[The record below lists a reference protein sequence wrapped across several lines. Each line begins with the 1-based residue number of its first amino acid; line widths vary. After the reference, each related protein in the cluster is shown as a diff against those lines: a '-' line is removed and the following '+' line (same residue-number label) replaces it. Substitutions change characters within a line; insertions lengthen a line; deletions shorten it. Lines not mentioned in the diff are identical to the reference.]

1 MLKTVGLGLQ
11 DYEQIIE
18 QNNFYIDKTNF
29 ISEWWKSNDSITLIT
44 RPRRF
49 GKTLMLSTV
58 ENFFSVRQGNN
69 EELFKELNVSKDMEM
84 MKECGKWPVLF
95 VSFAA
100 IKMDNYKDA
109 LTQFNQ
115 VFTDLK
121 VSLSFLEK
129 SLTADEREFW
139 TEINYKMDA
148 AVCSKCLNSYSVW
161 LSRYYG
167 KKVIILIDE
176 YDTPMQEAYVNGY
189 WDEISGFMRNMFNST
204 LKTNPNLQKALLT
217 GITRVSRESL
227 FSDLNNLKI
236 VTISSDKY
244 ADCFGF
250 TEKEVFEALD
260 SYGYSSEKKKVK
272 EWYDGFKFG
281 NTEDIYN
288 PWSIISFL
296 QEGKYEPY
304 WANTSSNSLVSKLV
318 REGSVEIKKDF
329 EDLLNDGVI
338 QTKIDE
344 QLVYGEMTGNQNAV
358 WSLLFSAGYLKPVSI
373 DGEGNMAVYSLKL
386 TNHEVKDSFSLL
398 VERWFE
404 NAGENYNYFVKALL
418 EGNIDDMM
426 DTLSEICESMISTFD
441 GSGKVAP
448 ENFYHGLVIG
458 LLVELR
464 DRYEITSNRE
474 SGLGRYDVMLR
485 PKDKKDNAVIIEF
498 KSKRRRDKGKTL
510 DELCDIALKQI
521 EDKKYE
527 TELLDAGFDKDKI
540 IKLAFAFEGKE
551 LFIKK
556 QVYMGEGVNGSC

>member
-11 DYEQIIE
+11 DYEKVITE
-18 QNNFYIDKTNF
+18 NAFYVDKTYF
-29 ISEWWKSNDSITLIT
+29 INEWWQSKDDITLIT

-58 ENFFSVRQGNN
+58 EKFFSERQGNN
-69 EELFKELNVSKDMEM
+69 EELFDGLSISQDTEM

-95 VSFAA
+95 VSFASVKA
-100 IKMDNYKDA
+100 ETYKGA
-109 LTQFNQ
+109 LQQFNWL
-115 VFTDLK
+115 FTEWIAQNTWLTDKMGDKDLEFYKK
-121 VSLSFLEK
+121 VSYDMDEK
-129 SLTADEREFW
+129 TA
-139 TEINYKMDA
+139 
-148 AVCSKCLNSYSVW
+148 CQCLNTFCRW
-161 LSRYYG
+161 LSDFYN

-189 WDEISGFMRNMFNST
+189 WDEISGYMRNMFNST

-250 TEKEVFEALD
+250 TEKEVFEALEA
-260 SYGYSSEKKKVK
+260 YGYSSEKKKVK

-318 REGSVEIKKDF
+318 REGSVEIKKAF

-344 QLVYGEMTGNQNAV
+344 QLVYGEITGNKNAI

-373 DGEGNMAVYSLKL
+373 EGEGNMAVYSLKL

-404 NAGENYNYFVKALL
+404 NAGENYSYFVKALL
-418 EGNIDDMM
+418 EGNIDDMT

-441 GSGKVAP
+441 GSGKAAP

-464 DRYEITSNRE
+464 GRYEIKSNRE

-498 KSKRRRDKGKTL
+498 KSKRRSDNGRTL

-527 TELLDAGFDKDKI
+527 TELLEAGYSKDRI

-551 LFIKK
+551 LLIKK
-556 QVYMGEGVNGSC
+556 SNVE

>member
-1 MLKTVGLGLQ
+1 MLKTVGLGIQ
-11 DYEQIIE
+11 DYEKVIE
-18 QNNFYIDKTNF
+18 QNNFYIDKTKF
-29 ISEWWKSNDSITLIT
+29 ISEWWRSNDDITLIT

-58 ENFFSVRQGNN
+58 EKFFSVRQGNN
-69 EELFKELNVSKDMEM
+69 EELFRGLNISKDTEM
-84 MKECGKWPVLF
+84 MEECGKWPVLF

-100 IKMDNYKDA
+100 IKAENFKDA
-109 LTQFNQ
+109 LIQFVQ
-115 VFTDLK
+115 TFMDLK
-121 VSLSFLEK
+121 INLSFIKDNLSDDELE
-129 SLTADEREFW
+129 LW
-139 TEINYKMDA
+139 NEINYKMDA
-148 AVCSKCLNSYSVW
+148 SVAIKCLNNFSSW
-161 LSRYYG
+161 LNRYYG

-204 LKTNPNLQKALLT
+204 LKTNPYLGKALLT

-236 VTISSDKY
+236 VTVSSDKY

-260 SYGYSSEKKKVK
+260 SYGYSSEKEKVK
-272 EWYDGFKFG
+272 SWYDGFRFG

-318 REGSVEIKKDF
+318 REGDVEIKKSF
-329 EDLLNDGVI
+329 EELLKGGSV
-338 QTKIDE
+338 KSEIDE
-344 QLVYGEMTGNQNAV
+344 QLVFGEMDGNQKAV
-358 WSLLFSAGYLKPVSI
+358 WSLLYASGYLKPTGKADIGGVA
-373 DGEGNMAVYSLKL
+373 EYELKL
-386 TNHEVKDSFSLL
+386 TNYEVMVSFSIL
-398 VERWFE
+398 VKRWFE
-404 NAGENYNYFVKALL
+404 NAGHNYSYFVKALL

-426 DTLSEICESMISTFD
+426 DTMSEICEDMMSTFD
-441 GSGKVAP
+441 GSGKAAP

-464 DRYEITSNRE
+464 DRYEIKSNRE

-498 KSKRRRDKGKTL
+498 KSKRRSEKGKTL
-510 DELCDIALKQI
+510 DELCDMALKQI

-527 TELLDAGFDKDKI
+527 TELLSAGYDKEKI
-540 IKLAFAFEGKE
+540 KKFAFAFEGKE
-551 LFIKK
+551 LLIK
-556 QVYMGEGVNGSC
+556 EG

>member
-1 MLKTVGLGLQ
+1 MLKTVGLGIQ
-11 DYEQIIE
+11 DYEKVIE
-18 QNNFYIDKTNF
+18 QNNFYIDKTKF
-29 ISEWWKSNDSITLIT
+29 ISEWWRSNDDITLIT

-58 ENFFSVRQGNN
+58 EKFFSVRQGNN
-69 EELFKELNVSKDMEM
+69 EELFRGLNISKDTEM
-84 MKECGKWPVLF
+84 MEECGKWPVLF
-95 VSFAA
+95 VSFAGV
-100 IKMDNYKDA
+100 KSENYKGA
-109 LTQFNQ
+109 LKQFNII
-115 VFTDLK
+115 FSKISSTMEYMKDKLSMADLDFYSK
-121 VSLSFLEK
+121 ISI
-129 SLTADEREFW
+129 DMQP
-139 TEINYKMDA
+139 EISSN
-148 AVCSKCLNSYSVW
+148 CLGYFCKW
-161 LSRYYG
+161 QKECYG

-189 WDEISGFMRNMFNST
+189 WDELVGFMRNMFNST
-204 LKTNPNLQKALLT
+204 LKTNPYLGKALLT

-227 FSDLNNLKI
+227 FSDLNNLQI
-236 VTISSDKY
+236 VTISSDMY

-250 TEKEVFEALD
+250 TEKEVFESLD
-260 SYGYSSEKKKVK
+260 SYGYSSEKEKVK
-272 EWYDGFKFG
+272 AWYDGFKFG

-296 QEGKYEPY
+296 KKGKYEPY

-318 REGSVEIKKDF
+318 REGSVEIKKAF
-329 EDLLNDGVI
+329 EELLNDGVI

-344 QLVYGEMTGNQNAV
+344 QLVYGEMTGNKNAI
-358 WSLLFSAGYLKPVSI
+358 WSLLFSAGYLKPVTI
-373 DGEGNMAVYSLKL
+373 EGEGNMAVYRLKL

-404 NAGENYNYFVKALL
+404 NEGENYSYFVKALL

-426 DTLSEICESMISTFD
+426 DTMSEICEDMISTFD
-441 GSGKVAP
+441 GSGKAAP

-464 DRYEITSNRE
+464 DRYEIKSNRE

-498 KSKRRRDKGKTL
+498 KSKRRSEKGKSL
-510 DELCDIALKQI
+510 DELCDMALKQI

-527 TELLDAGFDKDKI
+527 AELLSAGFDKEKI

-551 LFIKK
+551 VLIKRD
-556 QVYMGEGVNGSC
+556 

>member
-1 MLKTVGLGLQ
+1 MLKTVGLGIQ
-11 DYEQIIE
+11 DYEKVIE
-18 QNNFYIDKTNF
+18 QNNFYIDKTKF
-29 ISEWWKSNDSITLIT
+29 ISEWWRSNDDITLIT

-58 ENFFSVRQGNN
+58 EKFFSVRQGNN
-69 EELFKELNVSKDMEM
+69 EELFKGLNISKDTEM
-84 MKECGKWPVLF
+84 MEECGRWPVLF
-95 VSFAA
+95 ISFAA
-100 IKMDNYKDA
+100 IKAENFKDA
-109 LTQFNQ
+109 LIQFVQ
-115 VFTDLK
+115 TFMDLK
-121 VSLSFLEK
+121 INLSFIKDNLSDDELE
-129 SLTADEREFW
+129 LW
-139 TEINYKMDA
+139 NEINYKMDA
-148 AVCSKCLNSYSVW
+148 SVAIKCLNSFSSW
-161 LSRYYG
+161 LNRYYG
-167 KKVIILIDE
+167 KKVVILIDE

-189 WDEISGFMRNMFNST
+189 WDELVGFMRNMFNST
-204 LKTNPNLQKALLT
+204 LKTNPYLGKALLT

-236 VTISSDKY
+236 VTVSSDRY

-272 EWYDGFKFG
+272 AWYDGFKFG

-318 REGSVEIKKDF
+318 REGDVEIKKSF
-329 EDLLNDGVI
+329 EELLKGGSV
-338 QTKIDE
+338 KSEIDE
-344 QLVYGEMTGNQNAV
+344 QLVFGEMDGNKKAV
-358 WSLLFSAGYLKPVSI
+358 WSLLYASGYLKPTGKEDIGGVA
-373 DGEGNMAVYSLKL
+373 EYELKL
-386 TNHEVKDSFSLL
+386 TNYEVMVSFSIL
-398 VERWFE
+398 VKRWFE
-404 NAGENYNYFVKALL
+404 NAGHNYSYFVKALL

-426 DTLSEICESMISTFD
+426 DTMSEICEDMISTFD
-441 GSGKVAP
+441 GSGKAAP

-464 DRYEITSNRE
+464 DRYEIKSNRE

-498 KSKRRRDKGKTL
+498 KSKRRSEKGKTL
-510 DELCDIALKQI
+510 DELCDMALKQI

-527 TELLDAGFDKDKI
+527 TELLEAGFDKEKI

-551 LFIKK
+551 VLIKR
-556 QVYMGEGVNGSC
+556 Y

>member
-11 DYEQIIE
+11 DYEKVITE
-18 QNNFYIDKTNF
+18 NAFYIDKTDF
-29 ISEWWKSNDSITLIT
+29 ISEWWNSKDDITLIT

-58 ENFFSVRQGNN
+58 EKFFSVRQGNN

-100 IKMDNYKDA
+100 IKMNNFKGA
-109 LTQFNQ
+109 LVQFNQ
-115 VFTDLK
+115 LFTDIAS
-121 VSLSFLEK
+121 SLSFLKESLDEK
-129 SLTADEREFW
+129 EREFYDS
-139 TEINYKMDA
+139 ISDNMNMDIT
-148 AVCSKCLNSYSVW
+148 VKCLNRYSSW
-161 LSRYYG
+161 LRKYYG
-167 KKVIILIDE
+167 KKLIILIDE

-260 SYGYSSEKKKVK
+260 AYGYSSEKKKVK

-344 QLVYGEMTGNQNAV
+344 QLVYGEMTGNQNAI

-404 NAGENYNYFVKALL
+404 NAGENYSYFVKALL
-418 EGNIDDMM
+418 EGNIDDMT

-441 GSGKVAP
+441 GSGKAAP

-464 DRYEITSNRE
+464 DRYEIKSNRE

-498 KSKRRRDKGKTL
+498 KSKRRSDNGKTL
-510 DELCDIALKQI
+510 EELCDIALKQI

-527 TELLDAGFDKDKI
+527 IELLEAGYSKDRI

-551 LFIKK
+551 LLIKR
-556 QVYMGEGVNGSC
+556 QD

>member
-1 MLKTVGLGLQ
+1 MLKTVGLGIQ
-11 DYEQIIE
+11 DYEQVIE
-18 QNNFYIDKTNF
+18 QKNFYIDKTGF
-29 ISEWWKSNDSITLIT
+29 ISEWWKNNDSVTLIT

-58 ENFFSVRQGNN
+58 EKFFSIRQGNN
-69 EELFKELNVSKDMEM
+69 EELFKGLNVSKDTEM

-100 IKMDNYKDA
+100 IKSDNFKGA
-109 LTQFNQ
+109 LIQFNQ
-115 VFTDLK
+115 LFTDIA
-121 VSLSFLEK
+121 SALSFLKDSFDEK
-129 SLTADEREFW
+129 EREF
-139 TEINYKMDA
+139 YDA
-148 AVCSKCLNSYSVW
+148 ISDNMAVEMTMKCLNRYVAW
-161 LSRYYG
+161 LSNYYG
-167 KKVIILIDE
+167 KKVITLIDE

-189 WDEISGFMRNMFNST
+189 WDEITGFMRNMFNAA
-204 LKTNPNLQKALLT
+204 LKTNTNLQKALLT

-236 VTISSDKY
+236 VTISSDTY
-244 ADCFGF
+244 ADSFGF

-260 SYGYSSEKKKVK
+260 EYGYGAEKKKVK

-281 NTEDIYN
+281 DMEGIYN

-296 QEGKYEPY
+296 QTGKYEPY

-318 REGSVEIKKDF
+318 REGDVEIKKSF
-329 EDLLNDGVI
+329 EELLKGGSV
-338 QTKIDE
+338 KSEIDE
-344 QLVYGEMTGNQNAV
+344 QLVFGEMDGNEKAV
-358 WSLLFSAGYLKPVSI
+358 WSLLYASGYLKAISVE
-373 DGEGNMAVYSLKL
+373 GEGSKAIYTLIL
-386 TNHEVKDSFSLL
+386 TNHEVKDSFDLL
-398 VERWFE
+398 VRRWFE
-404 NAGENYNYFVKALL
+404 NTGGYYSYFVKALL

-441 GSGKVAP
+441 GSGKDAP

-464 DRYEITSNRE
+464 DRYEIKSNRE

-498 KSKRRRDKGKTL
+498 KAKRRSEKGKTL
-510 DELCDIALKQI
+510 DELCDMALKQI

-527 TELLDAGFDKDKI
+527 AELLEAGFDKEKI

-551 LFIKK
+551 VLIKRD
-556 QVYMGEGVNGSC
+556 

>member
-1 MLKTVGLGLQ
+1 MLKTVGLGIQ
-11 DYEQIIE
+11 DYEKVIE
-18 QNNFYIDKTNF
+18 QNNFYIDKTKF
-29 ISEWWKSNDSITLIT
+29 ISEWWRSNDDITLIT

-58 ENFFSVRQGNN
+58 EKFFSVRQGNN
-69 EELFKELNVSKDMEM
+69 EELFKGLNISKDTEM
-84 MKECGKWPVLF
+84 MEECGRWPVLF
-95 VSFAA
+95 ISFAA
-100 IKMDNYKDA
+100 IKAENFKDA
-109 LTQFNQ
+109 LIQFVQ
-115 VFTDLK
+115 TFMDLK
-121 VSLSFLEK
+121 INLSFIKDNLSDDELE
-129 SLTADEREFW
+129 LW
-139 TEINYKMDA
+139 NEINYKMDA
-148 AVCSKCLNSYSVW
+148 SVAIKCLNSFSSW
-161 LSRYYG
+161 LNRYYG
-167 KKVIILIDE
+167 KKVVILIDE

-189 WDEISGFMRNMFNST
+189 WDELVGFMRNMFNST
-204 LKTNPNLQKALLT
+204 LKTNPYLGKALLT

-236 VTISSDKY
+236 VTVSSDRY

-272 EWYDGFKFG
+272 AWYDGFKFG

-318 REGSVEIKKDF
+318 REGDVEIKKSF
-329 EDLLNDGVI
+329 EELLKGGSV
-338 QTKIDE
+338 KSEIDE
-344 QLVYGEMTGNQNAV
+344 QLVFGEMDGNKKAV
-358 WSLLFSAGYLKPVSI
+358 WSLLYASGYLKPTGKEDIGGVA
-373 DGEGNMAVYSLKL
+373 EYELKL
-386 TNHEVKDSFSLL
+386 TNYEVMVSFSIL
-398 VERWFE
+398 VKRWFE
-404 NAGENYNYFVKALL
+404 NAGHNYSYFVKALL

-426 DTLSEICESMISTFD
+426 DTMSEICEDMISTFD
-441 GSGKVAP
+441 GSGKAAP

-464 DRYEITSNRE
+464 DRYEIKSNRE

-498 KSKRRRDKGKTL
+498 KSKRRSEKGKTL
-510 DELCDIALKQI
+510 DELCDMALKQI

-527 TELLDAGFDKDKI
+527 TELLEAGFDKEKI

-551 LFIKK
+551 VLIKR
-556 QVYMGEGVNGSC
+556 N

>member
-1 MLKTVGLGLQ
+1 MLKTVGLGIQ
-11 DYEQIIE
+11 DYEKVIVE
-18 QNNFYIDKTNF
+18 NAFYVDKTSF
-29 ISEWWKSNDSITLIT
+29 IDEWWNSTDDVTLIT

-58 ENFFSVRQGNN
+58 EKFFSIRQENN
-69 EELFKELNVSKDMEM
+69 VDLFKGLKVSQNSEM
-84 MKECGKWPVLF
+84 IMECGKWPVLF

-100 IKMDNYKDA
+100 IKSDNFEGA
-109 LTQFNQ
+109 IVQFNQ
-115 VFTDLK
+115 LFTDIA
-121 VSLSFLEK
+121 SELSFLKDSLGEK
-129 SLTADEREFW
+129 ERAF
-139 TEINYKMDA
+139 YDA
-148 AVCSKCLNSYSVW
+148 ISDNMAIEMTMKCLNRYASW
-161 LSRYYG
+161 LSNYYG

-227 FSDLNNLKI
+227 FSDLNNINI
-236 VTISSDKY
+236 VTISSDQY

-250 TEKEVFEALD
+250 TEKEVFEALEA
-260 SYGYSSEKKKVK
+260 YGYSSEKKKVK

-281 NTEDIYN
+281 NIEDIYN

-296 QEGKYEPY
+296 KKGKYEPY

-318 REGSVEIKKDF
+318 REGSVEIKKAF
-329 EDLLNDGVI
+329 EELLNDGVI

-344 QLVYGEMTGNQNAV
+344 QLVYGEMTGNKNAI

-373 DGEGNMAVYSLKL
+373 EGEGNMAVYSLKL

-404 NAGENYNYFVKALL
+404 NEGENYNYFVKALL

-441 GSGKVAP
+441 GSGKAAP

-464 DRYEITSNRE
+464 ERYEIKSNRE

-485 PKDKKDNAVIIEF
+485 PKDKKDNAVIMEF
-498 KSKRRRDKGKTL
+498 KSKRRSENGKTL

-527 TELLDAGFDKDKI
+527 TELLEAGFDKDKI

-551 LFIKK
+551 LLIKR
-556 QVYMGEGVNGSC
+556 QD

>member
-1 MLKTVGLGLQ
+1 MLKTVGLGIQ
-11 DYEQIIE
+11 DYEQVIE
-18 QNNFYIDKTNF
+18 QNNFYIDKTKF

-58 ENFFSVRQGNN
+58 DKFFSIRQENN
-69 EELFKELNVSKDMEM
+69 EDLFKGLNVSEDMEM

-95 VSFAA
+95 VSFAGVKA
-100 IKMDNYKDA
+100 ETYKGA
-109 LTQFNQ
+109 LQQFNWI
-115 VFTDLK
+115 FTEWIAQNTWLIDIMSDKDLEFYKK
-121 VSLSFLEK
+121 VSYDMDEK
-129 SLTADEREFW
+129 TA
-139 TEINYKMDA
+139 
-148 AVCSKCLNSYSVW
+148 CQCLNTFCRW
-161 LSRYYG
+161 LSDFYN
-167 KKVIILIDE
+167 KKIIILIDE

-227 FSDLNNLKI
+227 FSDLNNINI
-236 VTISSDKY
+236 VTISSDQY

-250 TEKEVFEALD
+250 TEKEVFEALEA
-260 SYGYSSEKKKVK
+260 YGYSSEKKKVK

-281 NTEDIYN
+281 NIEDIYN

-296 QEGKYEPY
+296 KKGKYEPY

-318 REGSVEIKKDF
+318 REGSVEIKKAF
-329 EDLLNDGVI
+329 EELLNDGVI
-338 QTKIDE
+338 ETKIDE
-344 QLVYGEMTGNQNAV
+344 QLVYGEMTGNRNAI
-358 WSLLFSAGYLKPVSI
+358 WSLLFTAGYLKPVSI
-373 DGEGNMAVYSLKL
+373 VGEGNMAVYSLKL

-404 NAGENYNYFVKALL
+404 NEGDNYSYFVKALL
-418 EGNIDDMM
+418 EGNIDDMT

-441 GSGKVAP
+441 GSGKAAP

-464 DRYEITSNRE
+464 DRYEIKSNRE

-485 PKDKKDNAVIIEF
+485 PKDKKDNAVIMEF
-498 KSKRRRDKGKTL
+498 KSKRRSDKGITL

-527 TELLDAGFDKDKI
+527 TELLEAGFDKDKI
-540 IKLAFAFEGKE
+540 IKLAFAFEGKA
-551 LFIKK
+551 LLIKR
-556 QVYMGEGVNGSC
+556 QD

>member
-1 MLKTVGLGLQ
+1 MDVVKTVGLGLQ
-11 DYEQIIE
+11 DYEKVITE
-18 QNNFYIDKTNF
+18 NAFYVDKTNF
-29 ISEWWKSNDSITLIT
+29 INEWWQSKDDITLIT

-58 ENFFSVRQGNN
+58 EKFFSERQGNN
-69 EELFKELNVSKDMEM
+69 EELFDGLSISQDTEM

-95 VSFAA
+95 ISFASVKA
-100 IKMDNYKDA
+100 ETYKGA
-109 LTQFNQ
+109 LQQFNWL
-115 VFTDLK
+115 FTEWIAQNTWLTDKMGDKDLEFYKK
-121 VSLSFLEK
+121 VSYDMDEK
-129 SLTADEREFW
+129 TA
-139 TEINYKMDA
+139 
-148 AVCSKCLNSYSVW
+148 CQCLNTFCRW
-161 LSRYYG
+161 LSDFYN

-189 WDEISGFMRNMFNST
+189 WDEISGYMRNMFNST

-217 GITRVSRESL
+217 GITRVSRASL

-260 SYGYSSEKKKVK
+260 AYGYSSEKKKVK

-318 REGSVEIKKDF
+318 REGSVEIKKAF

-344 QLVYGEMTGNQNAV
+344 QLVYGEITGNKNAI

-373 DGEGNMAVYSLKL
+373 EG
-386 TNHEVKDSFSLL
+386 
-398 VERWFE
+398 
-404 NAGENYNYFVKALL
+404 
-418 EGNIDDMM
+418 
-426 DTLSEICESMISTFD
+426 
-441 GSGKVAP
+441 
-448 ENFYHGLVIG
+448 
-458 LLVELR
+458 
-464 DRYEITSNRE
+464 
-474 SGLGRYDVMLR
+474 
-485 PKDKKDNAVIIEF
+485 
-498 KSKRRRDKGKTL
+498 
-510 DELCDIALKQI
+510 
-521 EDKKYE
+521 
-527 TELLDAGFDKDKI
+527 
-540 IKLAFAFEGKE
+540 
-551 LFIKK
+551 
-556 QVYMGEGVNGSC
+556 

>member
-1 MLKTVGLGLQ
+1 MLKTVGLGIQ
-11 DYEQIIE
+11 DYEKVIE
-18 QNNFYIDKTNF
+18 QNNFYIDKTKF
-29 ISEWWKSNDSITLIT
+29 ISEWWRSNDDITLIT

-58 ENFFSVRQGNN
+58 EKFFSVRQGNN
-69 EELFKELNVSKDMEM
+69 EELFRGLNISKDTEM
-84 MKECGKWPVLF
+84 MEECGKWPVLF

-100 IKMDNYKDA
+100 IKAENFKDA
-109 LTQFNQ
+109 LIQFVQ
-115 VFTDLK
+115 TFMDLK
-121 VSLSFLEK
+121 INLSFIKDNLSDDELE
-129 SLTADEREFW
+129 LW
-139 TEINYKMDA
+139 NEINYKMDA
-148 AVCSKCLNSYSVW
+148 SVAIKCLNNFSSW
-161 LSRYYG
+161 LNRYYG

-189 WDEISGFMRNMFNST
+189 WDEISGFMRNMFNAT
-204 LKTNPNLQKALLT
+204 LKTNPYLGKALLT

-236 VTISSDKY
+236 VTVSSDKY

-260 SYGYSSEKKKVK
+260 SYGYSSEKEKVK
-272 EWYDGFKFG
+272 SWYDGFRFG

-318 REGSVEIKKDF
+318 REGDVEIKKSF
-329 EDLLNDGVI
+329 EELLKGGSV
-338 QTKIDE
+338 KSEIDE
-344 QLVYGEMTGNQNAV
+344 QLVFGEMDGNQKAV
-358 WSLLFSAGYLKPVSI
+358 WSLLYASGYLKPTGKADIGGVA
-373 DGEGNMAVYSLKL
+373 EYELKL
-386 TNHEVKDSFSLL
+386 TNYEVMVSFSIL
-398 VERWFE
+398 VKRWFE
-404 NAGENYNYFVKALL
+404 NAGHNYSYFVKALL

-426 DTLSEICESMISTFD
+426 DTMSEICEDMMSTFD
-441 GSGKVAP
+441 GSGKAAP

-464 DRYEITSNRE
+464 DRYEIKSNRE

-498 KSKRRRDKGKTL
+498 KSKRRSEKGKTL
-510 DELCDIALKQI
+510 DELCDMALKQI

-527 TELLDAGFDKDKI
+527 TELLSAGYDKEKI
-540 IKLAFAFEGKE
+540 KKFAFAFEGKE
-551 LFIKK
+551 LLIK
-556 QVYMGEGVNGSC
+556 EG

>member
-1 MLKTVGLGLQ
+1 MLKTVGLGIQ
-11 DYEQIIE
+11 DYEKVIE

-29 ISEWWKSNDSITLIT
+29 IPEWWRSNDDITLIT

-58 ENFFSVRQGNN
+58 EKFFSIRQGNN
-69 EELFKELNVSKDMEM
+69 EELFKGLNVSKDTEM

-100 IKMDNYKDA
+100 IKADNFKDA
-109 LTQFNQ
+109 VTQFVQ
-115 VFTDLK
+115 TFMDLK
-121 VSLSFLEK
+121 INLSFLK
-129 SLTADEREFW
+129 DSLSDDELEFW
-139 TEINYKMDA
+139 NDINLKMDA
-148 AVCSKCLNSYSVW
+148 SVAVKCLNIFSS
-161 LSRYYG
+161 LLRGYYG
-167 KKVIILIDE
+167 EKVIILIDE

-189 WDEISGFMRNMFNST
+189 WDEITGFMRNMFNAT
-204 LKTNPNLQKALLT
+204 LKTNTNLQKALLT

-236 VTISSDKY
+236 VTISSDNY
-244 ADCFGF
+244 ADSFGF

-260 SYGYSSEKKKVK
+260 AYGYGSEKEKVK

-281 NTEDIYN
+281 DMDGIYN

-296 QEGKYEPY
+296 QTGKYEPY
-304 WANTSSNSLVSKLV
+304 WANTSSNALVSKLV
-318 REGSVEIKKDF
+318 REGSVEIKQSF
-329 EDLLNDGVI
+329 EELLNGGSV
-338 QTKIDE
+338 KSEIDE
-344 QLVYGEMTGNQNAV
+344 QLVFGEMDGNEKAV
-358 WSLLFSAGYLKPVSI
+358 WSLLFASGYLKAVSLTDK
-373 DGEGNMAVYSLKL
+373 DGIMEYELKL
-386 TNHEVKDSFSLL
+386 TNYEVAVSFSIL
-398 VERWFE
+398 VKRWFE
-404 NAGENYNYFVKALL
+404 NTGGYYSYFVKALL

-441 GSGKVAP
+441 GSGKAAP

-464 DRYEITSNRE
+464 GRYEIKSNRE

-498 KSKRRRDKGKTL
+498 KAKRRSEKGKTL
-510 DELCDIALKQI
+510 DELCDMALQQI

-527 TELLDAGFDKDKI
+527 AELLEAGFEKEKI

-551 LFIKK
+551 LLIKR
-556 QVYMGEGVNGSC
+556 S